1 VSADQR
7 VNAAREYL
15 TSVRRRKVGEL
26 PPSVLVRECAE
37 LRRLLGQ
44 VLDVVE
50 DVEVTAQDEEV
61 TAVTMWGGLHIAAA
75 DARTVLQA
83 LSDAAECA
91 EDEHFPASP
100 TEETA
105 ARYRELIARIGGQ
118 E

>member
-15 TSVRRRKVGEL
+15 TSARRRKVGDL
-26 PPSVLVRECAE
+26 PPSVLTRECAE

-44 VLDVVE
+44 VLDVADDYE
-50 DVEVTAQDEEV
+50 ATHLDQDVTKVLIF
-61 TAVTMWGGLHIAAA
+61 GGIFFAAA
-75 DARTVLQA
+75 DAGTVMQA

-100 TEETA
+100 TDEQA
-105 ARYRELIARIGGQ
+105 ARYRELISRIGEQ
-118 E
+118 Q